1 MKRLSWSALLFTFFA
16 ITQNLLAANLP
27 LTFHWNSANEAP
39 VLRVETYE
47 IKEGPHDELR
57 IHFNPADAK
66 VLQALTAQNLGKT
79 LILKQGER
87 ILATPKIKAAIT
99 GQDFVVNHRK

>member
-1 MKRLSWSALLFTFFA
+1 MKRLSWSALLLIFFA
-16 ITQNLLAANLP
+16 ITKNLLATNLP

-39 VLRVETYE
+39 ALRVETYE
-47 IKEGPHDELR
+47 IKEGPQHELR

-66 VLQALTAQNLGKT
+66 ALQTLTAQNFGKT

-87 ILATPKIKAAIT
+87 ALARPTIKAAIT
-99 GQDFVVNHRK
+99 GQDFVVNHSK